1 MEETEKLHQLPAL
14 NTLVLS
20 GADHY
25 LLVKCSLCH
34 KIFSVFDDDFFYI
47 CSVFIVFFRRF
58 LHFWHQFL
66 GSVHM
71 TIAVLCDIVVFNIKM
86 LIYNLLIFGVW
97 TANAVVFYV
106 RIVPSHFVA

>member
-34 KIFSVFDDDFFYI
+34 KIFSIFDDDFLYLQCFYRFF
-47 CSVFIVFFRRF
+47 SADFFISGTSF
-58 LHFWHQFL
+58 
-66 GSVHM
+66 
-71 TIAVLCDIVVFNIKM
+71 
-86 LIYNLLIFGVW
+86 
-97 TANAVVFYV
+97 
-106 RIVPSHFVA
+106 